1 MTMQRPDFH
10 YEIPDERLM
19 AYSRI
24 PLLDRLKW
32 LDEVRRFTLAARAAP
47 TVGRD
52 APVERAPKHQRGLTL
67 IELIVFIVIVGVAL
81 AGVLTVLNHTTRHS
95 ADPLV
100 RKQALAIAEALLEEV
115 MLQPFSWCD
124 PDDPQAATATSNAV
138 GATGCSAAGM
148 VEGIGPES
156 GESRFST
163 TTPYDNVN
171 DYVNADGTAISGN
184 TFGLGDATNAI
195 GNVVGNA
202 FAPLGYTAS
211 IRVEQSSLNAIPV
224 AASLLITVTVAAPG
238 ETIQVQG
245 YRTRHS
251 PNLLP

>member
-32 LDEVRRFTLAARAAP
+32 LDAVRRFTLAARAAP

-52 APVERAPKHQRGLTL
+52 APVEQAPKHQRGLTL

-100 RKQALAIAEALLEEV
+100 RKQALAIAEAIMEEV
-115 MLQPFSWCD
+115 MLQPYTWCD
-124 PDDPQAATATSNAV
+124 PDDPAAATATS
-138 GATGCSAAGM
+138 ATGCVAEGLG
-148 VEGIGPES
+148 VE
-156 GESRFST
+156 T
-163 TTPYDNVN
+163 V
-171 DYVNADGTAISGN
+171 SGN
-184 TFGLGDATNAI
+184 TDTRPSNTSPFDNVSDYNGLITTINIAGAAMPA
-195 GNVVGNA
+195 GYSASVEV
-202 FAPLGYTAS
+202 APADLGPTAAQ
-211 IRVEQSSLNAIPV
+211 IT
-224 AASLLITVTVAAPG
+224 AASGAALLVTVRVTGPG
-238 ETIQVQG
+238 EPIEVQG